1 VSSNNLGA
9 KYGLIM
15 PDSAFSGLTG
25 DAIIVMRAKMM
36 IARFFQEQTLLANI
50 ISLADQRVK
59 DGSFFED
66 IADIIGAEVSPA
78 TTQKIMQ

>member
-1 VSSNNLGA
+1 
-9 KYGLIM
+9 M
-15 PDSAFSGLTG
+15 PDSAFSGLSG
-25 DAIIVMRAKMM
+25 DAVIVMRAKMM
-36 IARFFQEQTLLANI
+36 IARFFQEQTLLTNI

-66 IADIIGAEVSPA
+66 IADIIGAEVNPA